1 MNSGPIRIGRKA
13 CAGVGALPISVGTGR
28 GVGPHVVVKAGA
40 VAADVPIAVAAV
52 AANSIGAE
60 TAAKVAIAA
69 VITETPIA
77 AITTDS
83 VAAEI
88 PAAETTIPTISAPEA
103 AISSKTPAAKTTASE
118 AAAVKSSTAE
128 AASQCLIAGREQ
140 SDRECERNPE
150 IMAIHFVSLL
160 KNLEMI
166 CLDYLPS
173 ATRVSLIG
181 AVSGTGCSPN
191 RRLTLRQVKLLLSI
205 RCKMFCAAVSLPS
218 PVNPVAFITHR

>member
-1 MNSGPIRIGRKA
+1 MNSGPIRNRSESV
-13 CAGVGALPISVGTGR
+13 CRRRPLPISVGAGR

-88 PAAETTIPTISAPEA
+88 PAADVGAEKFVRVVQSINILPTA
-103 AISSKTPAAKTTASE
+103 ACEWLEERGPTDVVENRFPIQR
-118 AAAVKSSTAE
+118 VAE
-128 AASQCLIAGREQ
+128 
-140 SDRECERNPE
+140 
-150 IMAIHFVSLL
+150 
-160 KNLEMI
+160 
-166 CLDYLPS
+166 
-173 ATRVSLIG
+173 
-181 AVSGTGCSPN
+181 
-191 RRLTLRQVKLLLSI
+191 
-205 RCKMFCAAVSLPS
+205 
-218 PVNPVAFITHR
+218 ITK